1 MHHLSQPEKLE
12 MEYDECSVQLLFY
25 TLLVGLLV
33 KCMLR
38 LACVL
43 LYQGRFKSRRLGGS
57 RISLR
62 VRSILVTFCMYFC
75 SSYIIFIL
83 VLCAMFCSFS
93 TSNSLVFA
101 FSQFVCVCMFV
112 CVLCIEQLQAFQK
125 CVDTRTCKISKVL
138 GSIALRSARTLQ
150 SAAKKWHRTLLLSA
164 SYHAEWT
171 DPMKF
176 SNFLKNFGS
185 SGVCV

>member
-43 LYQGRFKSRRLGGS
+43 LYQGRFKSRRSGGS

-83 VLCAMFCSFS
+83 VLCAMLCSFS

-101 FSQFVCVCMFV
+101 FSQFACVCMFV
-112 CVLCIEQLQAFQK
+112 CVLCIEQLQAFVSRRAPQP
-125 CVDTRTCKISKVL
+125 
-138 GSIALRSARTLQ
+138 Q
-150 SAAKKWHRTLLLSA
+150 HF
-164 SYHAEWT
+164 H
-171 DPMKF
+171 F
-176 SNFLKNFGS
+176 
-185 SGVCV
+185 